1 MISDETMMT
10 VFEILFIIVG
20 IIGFLASI
28 FNWEWYF
35 SLSRKARFW
44 SDLMGENKYRI
55 FNAVVCALVVF
66 WAISLL
72 MKGI

>member
-35 SLSRKARFW
+35 SLSRKTRFW
-44 SDLMGENKYRI
+44 GNHRVL
-55 FNAVVCALVVF
+55 NAIGCALVVF

-72 MKGI
+72 VRGI